1 MIIADSGSTKTTWRL
16 VKETKEI
23 VDIST
28 EGINPYFQTKDDIEQ
43 ILYTQLLPNVEPDW
57 ISALTEV
64 HYYGAGCSSP
74 EKVEI
79 VESAIRNCL
88 PKSKVKVDHD
98 LLASARALLG
108 NTKGIACILG
118 TGSNSCLYDGKE
130 VIENVP
136 SWGYMFGDFGSGAH
150 IGKQLLQAYANDELN
165 LALKER
171 LESQGVQ
178 REVILNSVYK
188 RPLPNR
194 YLASFA
200 KLAHSHIQDEQV
212 NKVVEECFET
222 FFKYQVEKYT
232 NYKEYKVSFVG
243 SVAFHFSKQLQTAAT
258 KRGISIGQILKEPI
272 EGLTEFHLV

>member
-64 HYYGAGCSSP
+64 YYYGAGCSSP

-150 IGKQLLQAYANDELN
+150 IGKQLLQAYAEANSYSYVGVTYSGWKST
-165 LALKER
+165 LK
-171 LESQGVQ
+171 VT
-178 REVILNSVYK
+178 
-188 RPLPNR
+188 
-194 YLASFA
+194 
-200 KLAHSHIQDEQV
+200 
-212 NKVVEECFET
+212 NK
-222 FFKYQVEKYT
+222 
-232 NYKEYKVSFVG
+232 
-243 SVAFHFSKQLQTAAT
+243 
-258 KRGISIGQILKEPI
+258 
-272 EGLTEFHLV
+272 EFHTVLLS